1 MNHLEDLQ
9 SQSDDATPE
18 EKVLTKKGVEPINLY
33 EHEGREDSP
42 CLPHLACEIESV
54 QLLSVTVGSGSFSEI
69 SQVIWYG
76 SYCAGKRINLFR
88 LSPRVGDSDEAFL
101 GYCERAMTLR
111 HPNLVEFYGVF
122 RPRTT
127 CPILVTELMY
137 CSLRHRIN
145 AVAYPTL
152 TFIEKCNIAYSVIC
166 ALTYLHSI
174 SPALS
179 HGNLTPDNIL
189 LDQQLRTK
197 VSDAGLART
206 LSENHS
212 NMLECYKHVGIL
224 AYMPPEVDRDCSTA
238 TDVFSFGVVFLEM
251 LCEMYPQPLADPPLP
266 EAGAQNAGLERSQNE
281 IERRRMYL
289 NLIQDQPF
297 CSEIIQHC
305 LSDEPEQRPV
315 ADFIANIFRNKG
327 HEWKNNIPGNSAKP
341 ELPHSFIFPPPS
353 DQMRGNETMTPTE
366 KLMLGNLLNSPS
378 PAEPSKSVSAMWS
391 EANKHGDL
399 LDPQSK
405 LFSNPLPGPSGYYA
419 PAGFTPFPLSQR
431 ANFGPTFMGPHIPMP
446 FPNVPSFSYLGPRK
460 DRIRLQPVP
469 EVLGSMPHELEGGLA
484 GDLYSEHLENSQQL
498 EAVSSEH
505 VSLPHKIDRCEV
517 ISCDKI
523 LFLYDLQEGFT
534 YAYDTNAQKWS
545 EVQQCPRVG
554 AAPVL
559 YNHQL
564 VVLGGKKDP
573 SSTFI
578 GKELF
583 ALDYDPIHSNWT
595 QKYASMLRHRRFA
608 VAFSYHEFIVV
619 IGGDSGLNSVEVYN
633 GTKDAWSRAANFIET
648 SRFVDSAVV
657 IHDHAYVLLSAQTKQ
672 TLNKYSVIYWAN
684 LSVLNEGS
692 DDLVWFLLDDKIAQP
707 SYALAK
713 WDNYLFA
720 VTCVRQSFSEML
732 VYDMERHRW
741 TFLCSLKIRHTLCG
755 TGVVQTSPSTAQ
767 IFILGGNNREG
778 LGDHVCVKSLI

>member
-1 MNHLEDLQ
+1 MIVEDQPSL
-9 SQSDDATPE
+9 SNENTPE
-18 EKVLTKKGVEPINLY
+18 EKVISKRAVEPINLFDHD
-33 EHEGREDSP
+33 ERNSSP
-42 CLPHLACEIESV
+42 SLPLLACEIECV
-54 QLLSVTVGSGSFSEI
+54 QLLSVNVGTGAFCEI

-88 LSPRVGDSDEAFL
+88 VSPRAGDTDEAFL
-101 GYCERAMTLR
+101 DYCERAMTLR

-122 RPRTT
+122 RPRT
-127 CPILVTELMY
+127 CPILVTELMH

-152 TFIEKCNIAYSVIC
+152 TFIEKCNIAYSTIC

-174 SPALS
+174 NPPLS

-206 LSENHS
+206 LSQNHS

-251 LCEMYPQPLADPPLP
+251 LCEMYPQPVADPVMPDP
-266 EAGAQNAGLERSQNE
+266 EAQNAATDRPQNE

-289 NLIQDQPF
+289 NLIQDRPF

-305 LSDEPEQRPV
+305 LSDEPEQRPL

-327 HEWKNNIPGNSAKP
+327 HEWKNNIPGNSAKI
-341 ELPHSFIFPPPS
+341 EMPHSFIFPPPS
-353 DQMRGNETMTPTE
+353 DQMRGSETMTPTE

-378 PAEPSKSVSAMWS
+378 PAEASKSVSAMWN
-391 EANKHGDL
+391 EANKHGEL
-399 LDPQSK
+399 MDPQSK
-405 LFSNPLPGPSGYYA
+405 LYSNPLPGPSYYT
-419 PAGFTPFPLSQR
+419 PAGFPPFQIPQR
-431 ANFGPTFMGPHIPMP
+431 NNFGPFMGPHIPIP
-446 FPNVPSFSYLGPRK
+446 FPSVPQYNFNARK
-460 DRIRLQPVP
+460 TRIAPLQPVP
-469 EVLGSMPHELEGGLA
+469 EVLSSYVPDMEALRLEGPGEM
-484 GDLYSEHLENSQQL
+484 YIERLESSLQL
-498 EAVSSEH
+498 EPLSTDH
-505 VSLPHKIDRCEV
+505 VALPQKIDRCEV

-523 LFLYDLQEGFT
+523 LFLYDLQEGYT
-534 YAYDTNAQKWS
+534 YAYDTMTQKWT
-545 EVQQCPRVG
+545 EVPQCPRVG

-559 YNHQL
+559 YNNQL

-583 ALDYDPIHSNWT
+583 ALDYDPLHSSWC

-608 VAFSYHEFIVV
+608 VAFSYREFIVV

-633 GTKDAWSRAANFIET
+633 GSKDAWSRAANFIET

-657 IHDHAYVLLSAQTKQ
+657 IHDHVYVLLSAQTKQ
-672 TLNKYSVIYWAN
+672 TLNKYSVVYWAN
-684 LSVLNEGS
+684 LSLLSEGS

-713 WDNYLFA
+713 WDNFLFA
-720 VTCVRQSFSEML
+720 VTCVRQSYSELL

-741 TFLCSLKIRHTLCG
+741 TYLCSLKIRHTLCG
-755 TGVVQTSPSTAQ
+755 TGVLQTGHASAQ

-778 LGDHVCVKSLI
+778 VGDLVSVKCII

>member
-1 MNHLEDLQ
+1 MSGLEDPQ
-9 SQSDDATPE
+9 SLSNENTPE
-18 EKVLTKKGVEPINLY
+18 EKVKRTVEPINLFD
-33 EHEGREDSP
+33 HEERNSP
-42 CLPHLACEIESV
+42 PLPLLTCEIESV
-54 QLLSVTVGSGSFSEI
+54 QLLSVTVGSGAFSEI

-88 LSPRVGDSDEAFL
+88 VTPRAGDTDEAFL
-101 GYCERAMTLR
+101 LYCERAMTLR

-122 RPRTT
+122 RPGTT

-152 TFIEKCNIAYSVIC
+152 TFIEKCNIAYSTIC

-174 SPALS
+174 TPPLS

-224 AYMPPEVDRDCSTA
+224 AYMPPEVDTDCSTA

-251 LCEMYPQPLADPPLP
+251 LCEMYPQPIADPVIP
-266 EAGAQNAGLERSQNE
+266 EHAAHNTPTDRTQNE

-289 NLIQDQPF
+289 NLIQDRPF

-327 HEWKNNIPGNSAKP
+327 HEWKNNVLSNNTKV

-353 DQMRGNETMTPTE
+353 DQMRGSETMTPTE

-378 PAEPSKSVSAMWS
+378 PAEPSKSVSMMWS
-391 EANKHGDL
+391 EANKHGEMTDA
-399 LDPQSK
+399 QNK
-405 LFSNPLPGPSGYYA
+405 LYSNPLPGPSYYT
-419 PAGFTPFPLSQR
+419 PAGFAPFPMSQR
-431 ANFGPTFMGPHIPMP
+431 GNFGPFMGPHIPIP
-446 FPNVPSFSYLGPRK
+446 FPTVPPYNYNSRKNRMGP
-460 DRIRLQPVP
+460 LQPVP
-469 EVLGSMPHELEGGLA
+469 EVLSNYVPDMDALRLDAGEIYIERLESSL
-484 GDLYSEHLENSQQL
+484 QL
-498 EAVSSEH
+498 EPVSMDH
-505 VSLPHKIDRCEV
+505 VPLPQKIDRCEV

-523 LFLYDLQEGFT
+523 LFLYDLQEGYT
-534 YAYDTNAQKWS
+534 YAYDTMTQKWT
-545 EVQQCPRVG
+545 EVPQCPRVG

-559 YNHQL
+559 FNNQL

-583 ALDYDPIHSNWT
+583 ALDYDPMHSVWT
-595 QKYASMLRHRRFA
+595 QKYAGMLRHRRFA
-608 VAFSYHEFIVV
+608 VAFSYREFILV

-633 GTKDAWSRAANFIET
+633 GTKDTWSRAANFVET

-657 IHDHAYVLLSAQTKQ
+657 INDHAYVLLSAQTKQ
-672 TLNKYSVIYWAN
+672 TLNKYSVVYWAN

-692 DDLVWFLLDDKIAQP
+692 DDLVWFQLDDKIAQP

-713 WDNYLFA
+713 WDSFLFA
-720 VTCVRQSFSEML
+720 VTCVRQSYSELL

-741 TFLCSLKIRHTLCG
+741 TFLCSLKVRHTLCG
-755 TGVVQTSPSTAQ
+755 TGVLQTSHNCAQ
-767 IFILGGNNREG
+767 IYILGGNNREG
-778 LGDHVCVKSLI
+778 VGDLVSVKSLI

>member
-1 MNHLEDLQ
+1 MSAFEDLQ
-9 SQSDDATPE
+9 SLSNENTPE
-18 EKVLTKKGVEPINLY
+18 EKVKRTVEPINLFD
-33 EHEGREDSP
+33 HEERNSP
-42 CLPHLACEIESV
+42 PLSLLTYEIESV
-54 QLLSVTVGSGSFSEI
+54 QLLSVTVGSGAFSEI

-88 LSPRVGDSDEAFL
+88 VTPRAGDTDEAFL
-101 GYCERAMTLR
+101 MYCERAMTLR

-122 RPRTT
+122 RPGTT

-145 AVAYPTL
+145 AVSYPTL
-152 TFIEKCNIAYSVIC
+152 TFIEKCNIAYSTIC

-174 SPALS
+174 TPPLS

-224 AYMPPEVDRDCSTA
+224 AYMPPEVDTDCSTA

-251 LCEMYPQPLADPPLP
+251 LCEMYPQPIADPVIP
-266 EAGAQNAGLERSQNE
+266 EQATQSSPADRTHNE

-289 NLIQDQPF
+289 NLIQDRPF

-305 LSDEPEQRPV
+305 LSDDPEQRPL

-327 HEWKNNIPGNSAKP
+327 HEWKNNVLGNNTKV

-353 DQMRGNETMTPTE
+353 DQMRGSEIMTPTE

-378 PAEPSKSVSAMWS
+378 PAEPSKSVSMMWS
-391 EANKHGDL
+391 EANKHGELADA
-399 LDPQSK
+399 QNK
-405 LFSNPLPGPSGYYA
+405 LYSNPLPGPSYYT
-419 PAGFTPFPLSQR
+419 PAGFAPFPMSQR
-431 ANFGPTFMGPHIPMP
+431 GNFGPFMGPHIPIP
-446 FPNVPSFSYLGPRK
+446 FPTVPPYNYNTRKNRMGP
-460 DRIRLQPVP
+460 LQPVP
-469 EVLGSMPHELEGGLA
+469 EVLSNYVPDMDALRLDAGEIYIERLESSL
-484 GDLYSEHLENSQQL
+484 QL
-498 EAVSSEH
+498 EPLSTDH
-505 VSLPHKIDRCEV
+505 VPLPQKIDRCEV

-523 LFLYDLQEGFT
+523 LFLYDLQEGYT
-534 YAYDTNAQKWS
+534 YAYDTMTQKWT
-545 EVQQCPRVG
+545 EVPQCPRVG

-559 YNHQL
+559 FNNQL

-583 ALDYDPIHSNWT
+583 SLDYDPMHSVWT
-595 QKYASMLRHRRFA
+595 QKYAGMLRHRRFA
-608 VAFSYHEFIVV
+608 VAFSYLEFIVV
-619 IGGDSGLNSVEVYN
+619 IGGDSGLNSVEVYS
-633 GTKDAWSRAANFIET
+633 GTKDTWSRAANFIET

-657 IHDHAYVLLSAQTKQ
+657 INDHAYVLLSAQTKQ
-672 TLNKYSVIYWAN
+672 TLNKYSVVYWAN

-713 WDNYLFA
+713 WDSFLFA
-720 VTCVRQSFSEML
+720 VTCVRQSYSELL

-741 TFLCSLKIRHTLCG
+741 TFLCSLKVRHTLCG
-755 TGVVQTSPSTAQ
+755 TGVLQTGHNCAQ

-778 LGDHVCVKSLI
+778 VGDLVSVKSLL